1 MISSRARA
9 VRRHPK
15 DDSAARK
22 DAGGDPHRFGAP
34 VRHAHDTHFMEGF
47 MDQLT
52 RPIIALYGLS
62 NGILAAG
69 IGDLSDEHAK
79 ARSRGGAGPSIAW
92 TIGHLCDQKIK
103 VLQLLGQSPENPFGS
118 TFEGA
123 ATDGT
128 GYPPLADLA
137 ASFSALNRDL
147 CTALGS
153 SADRLEAPMPGAGP
167 HGEKRILDTVLFLA
181 WHEAYHIGG
190 IGVIRREQGR
200 TEIAD
205 LVRGA

>member
-1 MISSRARA
+1 M
-9 VRRHPK
+9 
-15 DDSAARK
+15 
-22 DAGGDPHRFGAP
+22 
-34 VRHAHDTHFMEGF
+34 DT
-47 MDQLT
+47 LA

-69 IGDLSDEHAK
+69 IGDLSDEDAK
-79 ARSRGGAGPSIAW
+79 ARSRGGTGPSIAW

-103 VLQLLGQSPENPFGS
+103 VLQLLGRSRENPFGS
-118 TFEGA
+118 TFEAA
-123 ATDGT
+123 ATDGS

-137 ASFSALNRDL
+137 ARFSTLNGEL
-147 CTALGS
+147 CTALAS
-153 SADRLEAPMPGAGP
+153 AADRLEAPMPGAGP

-200 TEIAD
+200 PAIAE
-205 LVRGA
+205 LVRG